1 MVYLPEVYKGFKK
14 HFPEIS
20 EAYADLAV
28 SCNERGPLDE
38 KTREM
43 VKLGIAIGLSSE
55 GAIKS
60 HARRAL
66 LAGMKPEDIRHAVL
80 LTLTTAGFPAM
91 IAAMKWVD
99 EVLDR
104 QPVRGTP
111 L

>member
-20 EAYADLAV
+20 EAYANLAV
-28 SCNERGPLDE
+28 SCNEGGPLDE

-60 HARRAL
+60 HARRAM
-66 LAGMKPEDIRHAVL
+66 LAGVKPEEIRHAIL

-91 IAAMKWVD
+91 IAALKWTD
-99 EVLDR
+99 EVLDT
-104 QPVRGTP
+104 QPKGKF

>member
-1 MVYLPEVYKGFKK
+1 MAYLPEVYKGFKK

-20 EAYADLAV
+20 ESYSKLAV
-28 SCNERGPLDE
+28 SCNEGGPLDE

-60 HARRAL
+60 HTRRAL
-66 LAGMKPEDIRHAVL
+66 ATGGTAEEVRQAALLA
-80 LTLTTAGFPAM
+80 LTTAGFPSM

-99 EVLDR
+99 EVLDK
-104 QPVRGTP
+104 Q
-111 L
+111 